1 MGAQFGQ
8 KANLTTGQPFTLH
21 WVKFRKVDVV
31 EIEPTRILLVE
42 DDPHDVELIQLA
54 FDSYNFINQ
63 MDVVED
69 GEQALHYLFGRD
81 GQPSPYALPRVV
93 LLDLKLPKVKGINV
107 LEAIRSHPCTH
118 NLAVVIMTS
127 SQEDRDLNAC
137 YELGANSYIV
147 KPLDFAQFIDVSRQV
162 GLYWMLLNKPSLPS

>member
-1 MGAQFGQ
+1 
-8 KANLTTGQPFTLH
+8 
-21 WVKFRKVDVV
+21 VD
-31 EIEPTRILLVE
+31 IEPTRILLVE

-81 GQPSPYALPRVV
+81 GQPPKYSLPRVV
-93 LLDLKLPKVKGINV
+93 LLDLKLPKIKGIKV
-107 LEAIRSHPCTH
+107 LETIRSHPHTH

-127 SQEDRDLNAC
+127 SQEDRDLNA
-137 YELGANSYIV
+137 
-147 KPLDFAQFIDVSRQV
+147 
-162 GLYWMLLNKPSLPS
+162 LLSL